1 MEQIELARLNV
12 VKSFIANIPG
22 GLSRLFIR
30 WKAMTI
36 YSRVLRL
43 LVENHLADRRFATQ
57 MAELE
62 AIGQLTVDKMVRLD

>member
-1 MEQIELARLNV
+1 MEQNELAWLNV

-36 YSRVLRL
+36 SSRVLCL

-62 AIGQLTVDKMVRLD
+62 AIVKLTVAKMVRPD

>member
-1 MEQIELARLNV
+1 MGQIKLARLDV
-12 VKSFIANIPG
+12 VKSFIENIPR

-36 YSRVLRL
+36 SWRALRL
-43 LVENHLADRRFATQ
+43 LAENHLADRRFATQ

-62 AIGQLTVDKMVRLD
+62 AIGQLTVDKMVRPD